1 VSKQFSP
8 PPPSM
13 TGRLYVVSLPI
24 GNLSDITLRAIET
37 LREVDYILAEDTRTT
52 KRVLDRYEIR
62 TPFFSS
68 LYEGAED
75 GRVRS
80 VVDLLLSGKTVALV
94 SDAGTPLIS
103 DPGFPLVRAAVAAG
117 VPVCPVPGPIA
128 AIAALVASALPADR
142 FLFEGSLPRKRSH
155 RMEWFAQ
162 LQRERRT
169 TIMYESPH
177 RLQETLDL
185 LAHELPERTIVVARE
200 ITKLHEEF
208 LRGIPADVARTLA
221 ERGEVR
227 GECVLLIEGAEGGSD
242 TVDPRKVEALLALAR
257 DEGLSKKA
265 IEKLLV
271 VALGMPKNR
280 AYELAHRASV

>member
-1 VSKQFSP
+1 
-8 PPPSM
+8 M
-13 TGRLYVVSLPI
+13 TGRLYIVSLPI

-62 TPFFSS
+62 TPFYSS

-80 VVDLLLSGKTVALV
+80 VVDFLQSGKAIALV

-117 VPVCPVPGPIA
+117 IPVCPVPGPTA
-128 AIAALVASALPADR
+128 AIAALVASALPTDR

-155 RMEWFAQ
+155 RMELFAQ
-162 LQRERRT
+162 LRRELRT
-169 TIMYESPH
+169 TVAYESPH

-185 LAHELPERTIVVARE
+185 LIHELPERNIVVARE
-200 ITKLHEEF
+200 VTKLHEEF
-208 LRGIPADVARTLA
+208 LRGYPADVARTLA
-221 ERGEVR
+221 ERGDVR
-227 GECVLLIEGAEGGSD
+227 GECVLLIEGAEGPGD
-242 TVDPRKVEALLALAR
+242 TVDPLKLEALLALAR
-257 DEGLSKKA
+257 DEGLSKKT

-271 VALGMPKNR
+271 VALGVPKNR
-280 AYELAHRASV
+280 AFEIAHRGGA